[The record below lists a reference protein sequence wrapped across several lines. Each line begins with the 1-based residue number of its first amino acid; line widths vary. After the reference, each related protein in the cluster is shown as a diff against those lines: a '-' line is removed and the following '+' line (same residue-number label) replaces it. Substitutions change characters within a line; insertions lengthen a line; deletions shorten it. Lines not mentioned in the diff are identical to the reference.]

1 MRVRTIGLGCALVLM
16 SAVALVAG
24 QGALAADDPSEQ
36 AGVNFAVDCYEEDG
50 TLTCVLKVT
59 GLPDPLQDDATVTL
73 FSEDLGDQ
81 QPNDSMT
88 NAVSVSADVGQYD
101 LDVPR
106 AVTTVLEF
114 SQPRPA
120 PAVLLVPDQPPKS
133 L

>member
-1 MRVRTIGLGCALVLM
+1 M